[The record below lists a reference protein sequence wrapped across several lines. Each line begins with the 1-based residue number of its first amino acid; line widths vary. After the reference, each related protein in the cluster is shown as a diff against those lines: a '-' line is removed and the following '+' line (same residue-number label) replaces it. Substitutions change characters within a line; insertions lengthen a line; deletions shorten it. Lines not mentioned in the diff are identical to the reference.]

1 MQRNNGLF
9 FVVVFLP
16 NTNIDSAWM
25 KISNKQSRASIQRS
39 SCSPHTCGSQSRC
52 AGDSDTLTAAE
63 PPPASSL
70 PKWQCMVWRT
80 AVHLDTRSPANEA
93 TSSSNYWICMGSALN
108 SCTPWHLFT
117 CKWDSMK
124 LKLLIR
130 QGECAQQL
138 YTLTH
143 VHLQMGQR
151 GAQITVKT
159 GEVCMVWS
167 TTVHPDTCKWGNVEL
182 RLLIGGVCSTVH
194 GVKHC

>member
-1 MQRNNGLF
+1 MGDTVKHCRVDDKVVILESKIKKTLHMQRNNGLF

-16 NTNIDSAWM
+16 NTNIDCAWM

-108 SCTPWHLFT
+108 SCTPWHMF
-117 CKWDSMK
+117 
-124 LKLLIR
+124 
-130 QGECAQQL
+130 
-138 YTLTH
+138 
-143 VHLQMGQR
+143 
-151 GAQITVKT
+151 
-159 GEVCMVWS
+159 
-167 TTVHPDTCKWGNVEL
+167 TCKWGNVEL
-182 RLLIGGVCSTVH
+182 KLLLRQGKCAWCEAPLYTPTPAKGATWSSDYW
-194 GVKHC
+194 